1 MIEMYRIVELYC
13 SFFKGLL
20 RTAVGREQSSAASI
34 VREATASTVDDLA
47 PDAVSAAADMASG
60 LLADL
65 LQLPAAG
72 VTVLCAAA
80 AELHATVESL
90 AKRSR

>member
-1 MIEMYRIVELYC
+1 MGGER
-13 SFFKGLL
+13 
-20 RTAVGREQSSAASI
+20 SSAAST
-34 VREATASTVDDLA
+34 VREATASTVHDLA
-47 PDAVSAAADMASG
+47 PDAASTAADMASG

-80 AELHATVESL
+80 AELRATVESL
-90 AKRSR
+90 AECSR